1 MNLHNPLPEL
11 WDSFLYSADALK
23 VAGRISSSTWTPN
36 NANCQ
41 DSVAAYKNR
50 LLIGTD
56 FNRYANLQATFGQVQ
71 KEHSDLFVLA
81 LWAVF
86 ERFLRDY
93 LLEKGQVL
101 EQQVMPNTLG
111 NGIYQHYQKEVEF
124 WKPDEIL
131 GFIKNLIIQQSNNIH
146 LIGHAKQIYTYR
158 NWVAH
163 GKKAGRMPSHIT
175 PATAYETL
183 TQITDILLQHA

>member
-1 MNLHNPLPEL
+1 MNLHNPLPAL

-23 VAGRISSSTWTPN
+23 VARRISSSAWTPK
-36 NANCQ
+36 NAECQ
-41 DSVAAYKNR
+41 SSIEAYKKH
-50 LLIGTD
+50 LLNHTN
-56 FNRYANLQATFGQVQ
+56 FNRHADLQATFGQVQ

-101 EQQVMPNTLG
+101 EQQVVPDTLG
-111 NGIYQHYQKEVEF
+111 KGIYQHYQKEVEF

-131 GFIKNLIIQQSNNIH
+131 EFIKNLITEQNNNID